1 MSEAPTA
8 PRLDGTGLIDID
20 PWLEPYANALRH
32 RYHVY
37 QCALRNII
45 SAEGSLEA
53 FSRGYE
59 YFGFNRVE
67 VDSQPG
73 VMYREW
79 APAARSLHLIGD
91 FNDWNRQ
98 THPMQRDRTGVWSIF
113 LPDAKYA
120 ERFVHGGRVKVH
132 IDSAIGPMDRNPAYI
147 RHVEHDP
154 ETNNFTGRYWHP
166 PTPYTWKH
174 ATPPLARQP
183 RIYEAHVGMA
193 TEQERIGTYREFA
206 DDVLPR
212 IARAGYNVV
221 QLMAIQEHPY
231 YASFGYHVSSF
242 FAASSRFGP
251 PEDLKYLVD
260 QAHGLRLRV
269 LLDVVHSHSVKN
281 VYDGLN
287 LLDGSDHQYF
297 HAGGRGV
304 HPDWDSMLF
313 DYNAWEVKRFL
324 LSNVRFWLC
333 EYNFDGFRF
342 DGVTSMMYR
351 HHGNKAFGSY
361 DDYLIH
367 DLDEDAIAY
376 LQLANQVAHTVRP
389 DVITIAEDVSGMV
402 GLCRPLEE
410 GGLGFDYRLAMS
422 IPDYWI
428 KVLKHSRDEDWQM
441 GEMYNI
447 LRNRRHKEKHIAYAE
462 SHDQAMVGDKTVA
475 FWLMDKE
482 MYWDMN
488 LASQN
493 PVIDRGIALHKM
505 IRLITFALG
514 GEGYLNFMGNEFG
527 HPEWIDFPR
536 EGNGFSYKYARRQW
550 ALADHEDLRYKYLAA
565 FDRAMQGLDESY
577 NLLGDELMEQLNVA
591 EGQQSRAHKG
601 AEESEPRL

>member
-1 MSEAPTA
+1 
-8 PRLDGTGLIDID
+8 
-20 PWLEPYANALRH
+20 
-32 RYHVY
+32 
-37 QCALRNII
+37 
-45 SAEGSLEA
+45 
-53 FSRGYE
+53 
-59 YFGFNRVE
+59 
-67 VDSQPG
+67 
-73 VMYREW
+73 
-79 APAARSLHLIGD
+79 
-91 FNDWNRQ
+91 
-98 THPMQRDRTGVWSIF
+98 
-113 LPDAKYA
+113 
-120 ERFVHGGRVKVH
+120 
-132 IDSAIGPMDRNPAYI
+132 
-147 RHVEHDP
+147 
-154 ETNNFTGRYWHP
+154 
-166 PTPYTWKH
+166 
-174 ATPPLARQP
+174 
-183 RIYEAHVGMA
+183 
-193 TEQERIGTYREFA
+193 
-206 DDVLPR
+206 
-212 IARAGYNVV
+212 
-221 QLMAIQEHPY
+221 
-231 YASFGYHVSSF
+231 
-242 FAASSRFGP
+242 
-251 PEDLKYLVD
+251 
-260 QAHGLRLRV
+260 
-269 LLDVVHSHSVKN
+269 
-281 VYDGLN
+281 
-287 LLDGSDHQYF
+287 
-297 HAGGRGV
+297 
-304 HPDWDSMLF
+304 MLF

-505 IRLITFALG
+505 IRLITFALS
-514 GEGYLNFMGNEFG
+514 GEGYLNFIGQRVRPSRSG
-527 HPEWIDFPR
+527 STSRVKVTASPTSTLA
-536 EGNGFSYKYARRQW
+536 GNGRWSIIPCCVIAIW
-550 ALADHEDLRYKYLAA
+550 V
-565 FDRAMQGLDESY
+565 
-577 NLLGDELMEQLNVA
+577 NLIGRCSPWTNRTTCWPIRFTRCCRCMKIA
-591 EGQQSRAHKG
+591 S
-601 AEESEPRL
+601 